1 MSAQEELQEESQDV
15 QTEQEQETETT
26 ITADYSGQL
35 YSIESTLNRI
45 EERLEIIGSESYFE
59 SNGIALIEGKVN
71 LADILTALIFVIISL
86 GLIFGAV
93 VFRHFRK

>member
-1 MSAQEELQEESQDV
+1 MSAQEELQEEPQDV
-15 QTEQEQETETT
+15 QTEQETETT

-35 YSIESTLNRI
+35 YSIESTLTRI
-45 EERLEIIGSESYFE
+45 EERLETIGSESYFE

>member
-1 MSAQEELQEESQDV
+1 MSAQEESQDV
-15 QTEQEQETETT
+15 QTEQETETT

-45 EERLEIIGSESYFE
+45 EERLETIGTESYFE

>member
-1 MSAQEELQEESQDV
+1 MSAQEELQEEPQDV
-15 QTEQEQETETT
+15 QTEQETETT

-35 YSIESTLNRI
+35 SSIESTLTRI
-45 EERLEIIGSESYFE
+45 EERLETIGSESYFE

>member
-1 MSAQEELQEESQDV
+1 MSAQEESQDV
-15 QTEQEQETETT
+15 QTEQETETT

-45 EERLEIIGSESYFE
+45 EERLETIGTESYFE

-93 VFRHFRK
+93 VLHHFRK